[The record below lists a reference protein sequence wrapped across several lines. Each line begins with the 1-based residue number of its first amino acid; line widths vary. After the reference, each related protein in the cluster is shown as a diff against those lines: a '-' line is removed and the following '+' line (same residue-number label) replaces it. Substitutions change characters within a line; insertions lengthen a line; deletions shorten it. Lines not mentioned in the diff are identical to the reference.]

1 MSIQQSVNQALTG
14 ATFLIQQSPYYQTLA
29 SRQAGKKAFQ
39 KAEAIQEVGREE
51 IRSALRDIPKEANSA
66 ERAKAVA
73 EQAQANADLERN
85 HAEEVKK
92 MRGYEPEAV
101 EAEKIALHAETMA
114 KQVSKKATE
123 IIDEE
128 EEKRRKLASA
138 EEAKT
143 DALSALHNAM
153 YASQKKQQAEA
164 ELSRLQSEEFR
175 KRVFEGIY
183 RKGERL

>member
-1 MSIQQSVNQALTG
+1 MAIQQSVNQALTG
-14 ATFLIQQSPYYQTLA
+14 ATFLIQQSLYYQTLA

-39 KAEAIQEVGREE
+39 KAEAIQELGREE
-51 IRSALRDIPKEANSA
+51 IRSALSDIPKEATQV

-73 EQAQANADLERN
+73 EQVQKNAALERK

-101 EAEKIALHAETMA
+101 EAEKIALNAESMA
-114 KQVSKKATE
+114 KHFSKVATE
-123 IIDEE
+123 ADAKYKSQSNALSELHRSMYRASAKKQAEE
-128 EEKRRKLASA
+128 ELA
-138 EEAKT
+138 K
-143 DALSALHNAM
+143 
-153 YASQKKQQAEA
+153 
-164 ELSRLQSEEFR
+164 LQSEEFR

>member
-1 MSIQQSVNQALTG
+1 MAIQQSVNQSLTG

-29 SRQAGKKAFQ
+29 SRQVGKKAFQ

-51 IRSALRDIPKEANSA
+51 IRSALRNIPKEANSA

-73 EQAQANADLERN
+73 EQAQANADLERK

-92 MRGYEPEAV
+92 IRGYEPEAV
-101 EAEKIALHAETMA
+101 EAEKTALQAETMA
-114 KQVSKKATE
+114 KNFSKLATE
-123 IIDEE
+123 AVAKYKSQSNALSEQHRAMYRASAKKQAEE
-128 EEKRRKLASA
+128 E
-138 EEAKT
+138 
-143 DALSALHNAM
+143 LS
-153 YASQKKQQAEA
+153 K
-164 ELSRLQSEEFR
+164 LQSEEFR

>member
-1 MSIQQSVNQALTG
+1 MAIQQSINQALTG
-14 ATFLIQQSPYYQTLA
+14 ATFLIQQSPYYQTMA

-39 KAEAIQEVGREE
+39 KAEAIQELGREE
-51 IRSALRDIPKEANSA
+51 IRSALSDISKEANSA

-73 EQAQANADLERN
+73 EQAQANADLERK

-114 KQVSKKATE
+114 KNFSKLATE
-123 IIDEE
+123 AD
-128 EEKRRKLASA
+128 
-138 EEAKT
+138 AKHKAYT
-143 DALSALHNAM
+143 DSLSALHRSMSDA
-153 YASQKKQQAEA
+153 QEKKQAEA
-164 ELSRLQSEEFR
+164 ELSRQQSEEFR

>member
-1 MSIQQSVNQALTG
+1 MAIQQSVNQALTG

-39 KAEAIQEVGREE
+39 KSEAINQAGREE
-51 IRSALRDIPKEANSA
+51 IVSALRDISKEVHPDDYVGRANY
-66 ERAKAVA
+66 VA
-73 EQAQANADLERN
+73 EQAQASADIERK

-101 EAEKIALHAETMA
+101 AAEKTALHAETRA
-114 KQVSKKATE
+114 KHYSKLATE
-123 IIDEE
+123 AAAKYQSQEDVLARAHRSMYEE
-128 EEKRRKLASA
+128 QEERYK
-138 EEAKT
+138 
-143 DALSALHNAM
+143 
-153 YASQKKQQAEA
+153 EA

>member
-1 MSIQQSVNQALTG
+1 MSIQQSINQSLTG

-39 KAEAIQEVGREE
+39 KAEAIQQAGRAE
-51 IRSALRDIPKEANSA
+51 IISALRDIPKEASQA

-73 EQAQANADLERN
+73 EQAQASADIERK

-101 EAEKIALHAETMA
+101 SAEKTALHAETRA
-114 KQVSKKATE
+114 KQYSKWATE
-123 IIDEE
+123 
-128 EEKRRKLASA
+128 AA
-138 EEAKT
+138 AKSQSQT
-143 DALSALHNAM
+143 EALSALHRSM
-153 YASQKKQQAEA
+153 YEAQAKQQTEA

-183 RKGERL
+183 QKGERL

>member
-39 KAEAIQEVGREE
+39 KAEAIYQAGREE
-51 IRSALRDIPKEANSA
+51 IISALSDVIKEPDNV
-66 ERAKAVA
+66 ERAKGVA
-73 EQAQANADLERN
+73 EQAQEVEDLERK
-85 HAEEVKK
+85 HAEEVKNI
-92 MRGYEPEAV
+92 RGYEPEAV
-101 EAEKIALHAETMA
+101 EAEKTAIHAKTTA
-114 KQVSKKATE
+114 KKYSKQ
-123 IIDEE
+123 
-128 EEKRRKLASA
+128 A
-138 EEAKT
+138 EEAAAKSQSQT
-143 DALSALHNAM
+143 EDLSTLHRDMSEA
-153 YASQKKQQAEA
+153 QEKQQTEA

>member
-1 MSIQQSVNQALTG
+1 MAIQQSVNQALTG
-14 ATFLIQQSPYYQTLA
+14 ATFLIQQSPYYQTMA

-39 KAEAIQEVGREE
+39 KAEAIQELGREE
-51 IRSALRDIPKEANSA
+51 IRSALMDIPEEATPV

-73 EQAQANADLERN
+73 EQAQENAALERKY
-85 HAEEVKK
+85 AEEVKK

-101 EAEKIALHAETMA
+101 EAEKIALNAESMSKHCSKHAEETAA
-114 KQVSKKATE
+114 KYKSQSV
-123 IIDEE
+123 
-128 EEKRRKLASA
+128 
-138 EEAKT
+138 
-143 DALSALHNAM
+143 ALSALHRSMSDAQ
-153 YASQKKQQAEA
+153 AKKQAEA

>member
-39 KAEAIQEVGREE
+39 KAEAIQQAGRSE
-51 IRSALRDIPKEANSA
+51 IMSALSEISKEAPSV
-66 ERAKAVA
+66 EKAKAVA
-73 EQAQANADLERN
+73 EQAQASAEIERK
-85 HAEEVKK
+85 HAEEIKK

-101 EAEKIALHAETMA
+101 AAEMTALHAETRA
-114 KQVSKKATE
+114 KKFS
-123 IIDEE
+123 
-128 EEKRRKLASA
+128 KLATNA
-138 EEAKT
+138 DAKYKAYT
-143 DALSALHNAM
+143 DSLSALHNTMSDA
-153 YASQKKQQAEA
+153 QEKQQAEA

>member
-1 MSIQQSVNQALTG
+1 MAIQEAVNQAMTG

-39 KAEAIQEVGREE
+39 KAEAIQQAGREE
-51 IRSALRDIPKEANSA
+51 IVSALRDISKEVDPNDHVG
-66 ERAKAVA
+66 RAKYAA
-73 EQAQANADLERN
+73 EQAQASAALERK

-101 EAEKIALHAETMA
+101 AAEKTALHAESRA
-114 KQVSKKATE
+114 KRFNKLATE
-123 IIDEE
+123 ADAKYQAQADELARLHMSMYE
-128 EEKRRKLASA
+128 EQA
-138 EEAKT
+138 ERYK
-143 DALSALHNAM
+143 
-153 YASQKKQQAEA
+153 EA

>member
-1 MSIQQSVNQALTG
+1 MAIQQSVNQALTG
-14 ATFLIQQSPYYQTLA
+14 ATFLIQQSPYYQTMA

-51 IRSALRDIPKEANSA
+51 IRSALSDIPEEATPV
-66 ERAKAVA
+66 ERAKAVS
-73 EQAQANADLERN
+73 EQAQANAEIERK

-101 EAEKIALHAETMA
+101 EAEKTALQAESMA
-114 KQVSKKATE
+114 KHFSKVATE
-123 IIDEE
+123 T
-128 EEKRRKLASA
+128 A
-138 EEAKT
+138 AKYKSRYV
-143 DALSALHNAM
+143 ALSALHRSMSDAQ
-153 YASQKKQQAEA
+153 AKKQAEA

>member
-1 MSIQQSVNQALTG
+1 MAIQQSVNQALTG

-29 SRQAGKKAFQ
+29 SRQAGKKEFQ
-39 KAEAIQEVGREE
+39 KAEAIKEVKREE
-51 IRSALRDIPKEANSA
+51 IRSALSEISKEVDPNDDVG
-66 ERAKAVA
+66 RAKYIA
-73 EQAQANADLERN
+73 EQAQASADIERK

-101 EAEKIALHAETMA
+101 SAEKAAVHAEHMA
-114 KQVSKKATE
+114 KKYSKWATE
-123 IIDEE
+123 AAAKYQAQEDVLARAHRSMYEE
-128 EEKRRKLASA
+128 QEERYK
-138 EEAKT
+138 
-143 DALSALHNAM
+143 
-153 YASQKKQQAEA
+153 EA